1 MIDKELLD
9 KCKKMTAEDSM
20 MRSLGCALSKTD
32 LMDAAYDA
40 NAGRKLT
47 MDFSIDLC
55 SSKVTNQK
63 SSGRCWIFAAMNVLR
78 EAAAKNCGME
88 SMELSQNYIAFWD
101 KFETVSYTHLYQ
113 IAENAGYNG
122 DDIVAM
128 QKAAKPNVG
137 FDAKLGQWVDMFSAG
152 IIDPAKVTKSALLN
166 AASIAALFLT
176 TEAAVAELPEKKEPI
191 APPMDY

>member
-1 MIDKELLD
+1 MKKARMIDKELLD

-101 KFETVSYTHLYQ
+101 KFEK
-113 IAENAGYNG
+113 IN
-122 DDIVAM
+122 
-128 QKAAKPNVG
+128 
-137 FDAKLGQWVDMFSAG
+137 
-152 IIDPAKVTKSALLN
+152 
-166 AASIAALFLT
+166 
-176 TEAAVAELPEKKEPI
+176 
-191 APPMDY
+191 